1 MKYKVTHTTK
11 YHYDTPVAVCQNIVY
26 LTPRTTE
33 FQTCLRHR
41 LTVNPTPATIAKRTD
56 YFGNAVTTFSV
67 ANSHRLLQITATST
81 VFAVAR
87 DLPVADRTVTWE
99 RVRDQ
104 LAVDRSAVGLAAYQF
119 AFESPYVPFH
129 PELGE
134 YARQSFVPGR
144 PILAAVRDL
153 NMRLHTDVKYDP
165 KATTVNTPIMEV
177 FEHRRGVCQDLAHL
191 MLGCLRTHGLA
202 ARYVSGYLR
211 TQAPPGKPR
220 LVGAD
225 ASHAWVSVYCGEDGW
240 IDVDP
245 TNDSFPQSEH
255 ITVAWGRDF
264 SDVCPVAGMFI
275 GGGRHK
281 LSVAVDVAP
290 LESADGLVQEAAN
303 RHHTTREASTGE
315 LRRRDT

>member
-1 MKYKVTHTTK
+1 MRRFPVKYKVTHTTK
-11 YHYDTPVAVCQNIVY
+11 YDYDTPVPVCHNIVY
-26 LTPRTTE
+26 LTPRNTE
-33 FQTCLRHR
+33 LQSCSRHR
-41 LTVNPTPATIAKRTD
+41 LTVNPTPATNSKRTD

-81 VFAVAR
+81 VVVTPR
-87 DLPVADRTVTWE
+87 DLPVADSTMAWE
-99 RVRDQ
+99 QVRDH
-104 LAVDRSAVGLAAYQF
+104 LAMDRSAEGLAAYQF
-119 AFESPYVPFH
+119 AFASPYVPFH

-134 YARQSFVPGR
+134 YARRSFVPGR
-144 PILAAVRDL
+144 PILAAIREL
-153 NMRLHTDVKYDP
+153 NTRLHTDVKYDP
-165 KATTVNTPIMEV
+165 KATTVSTPIMEV

-191 MLGCLRTHGLA
+191 MLGCLRTLGLA

-211 TQAPPGKPR
+211 TQPPAGKPR

-225 ASHAWVSVYCGEDGW
+225 ASHAWISVYGGKAGW

-255 ITVAWGRDF
+255 ITIAWGRDF

-275 GGGRHK
+275 GGGSHK

-290 LESADGLVQEAAN
+290 VE
-303 RHHTTREASTGE
+303 
-315 LRRRDT
+315 